1 MKNQYGALQQSG
13 EENNLEWSVYL
24 DNNFKFTIVVENKIS
39 HEINT
44 ATHQGVNAI
53 FGMDYIDI
61 QEVNSILDRLITKMS
76 C

>member
-1 MKNQYGALQQSG
+1 M
-13 EENNLEWSVYL
+13 
-24 DNNFKFTIVVENKIS
+24 VENKIS

-53 FGMDYIDI
+53 FGMDHIDI